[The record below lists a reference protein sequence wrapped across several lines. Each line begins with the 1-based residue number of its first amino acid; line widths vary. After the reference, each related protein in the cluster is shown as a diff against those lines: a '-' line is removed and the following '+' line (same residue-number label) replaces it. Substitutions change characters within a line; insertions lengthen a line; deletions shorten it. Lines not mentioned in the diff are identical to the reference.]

1 VLFLT
6 NSSDPL
12 FSGDSKHSHD
22 AFSVYCILE
31 HKGDQRAAVK
41 AAVTLLGIEKK
52 NKPSEAKAVQ
62 EIVQDIPSLKA
73 EIDQLAEKKL
83 DPLELNEH
91 LKPLKP
97 RIAPLPG
104 DEREALLGYMK
115 KALGLSTDYMKELRR
130 EITKAA
136 QPADTAKKATATLQS
151 LQTVPRIHPAIDFHE
166 GFMTLG
172 FRVDQGADGDG
183 LLFIVSDGEAVEAI
197 VKPEEIIQAGQTY
210 RVKAGAP
217 PFINEAWSLD
227 QLRAFVQTPSSPKTL
242 FSGLKSAF
250 REYLDLADPAYGL
263 MAAWTVGT
271 YFSQLFAA
279 APFLHFLGPKSSGKS
294 KTLET
299 LQCVCFNTWKGR
311 DISAAALG
319 DTCDGLR
326 GTILLDQAE
335 KLGGDSE
342 QDNLIGLLADSYKRM
357 GGRRR
362 VVEITKAGRNVL
374 EFSCYGPKAFA
385 SQKKLDPDLA
395 DRCIRVS
402 LIRSRKPLPDLM
414 GWEPIWAQLRDKLY
428 RFVLTCFKEV
438 SAHYGNIEATGTRI
452 GELWRPIQAV
462 LLSLNVERS
471 EIEGIKTLFD
481 DGAAEGQ
488 HELNGWQSILF
499 EVLKQ
504 RAEAGQNTFE
514 MTTDDI
520 LSAMNIQ
527 GESKPEPKWVG
538 DTLSEFT
545 LHSKKLKRR
554 YAENSRNRKVT
565 PYQFD
570 SAHILRLYKIYLR
583 ETPLNDVSHVSQ
595 DEKECDS
602 DGMNG
607 TDENHGTRQGM
618 SQGANGDHSLSV
630 PGQVGHTGTCPA
642 SKICP
647 TEPSENITDSDV
659 GHVGQAKTGGMA
671 QEKII
676 GSLKPGHVRV
686 PI

>member
-1 VLFLT
+1 MKVLIAPKLPDGLDPDDFIIKYGIDAWKAHIDQAMTPLQCEIKAIAET
-6 NSSDPL
+6 KPDLLKLSSLLSPL
-12 FSGDSKHSHD
+12 IPKFAKLPGTELEGYLELIKKTSGP
-22 AFSVYCILE
+22 
-31 HKGDQRAAVK
+31 K
-41 AAVTLLGIEKK
+41 ADYI
-52 NKPSEAKAVQ
+52 KALRQ
-62 EIVQDIPSLKA
+62 EIQ
-73 EIDQLAEKKL
+73 
-83 DPLELNEH
+83 
-91 LKPLKP
+91 
-97 RIAPLPG
+97 
-104 DEREALLGYMK
+104 
-115 KALGLSTDYMKELRR
+115 

-136 QPADTAKKATATLQS
+136 QPADTGKKATATLQS

-183 LLFIVSDGEAVEAI
+183 LLFIVSDGGVVEAI

-227 QLRAFVQTPSSPKTL
+227 QLRAFVQTPSSPKAL

-414 GWEPIWAQLRDKLY
+414 GWESIWAELRDKLY

-462 LLSLNVERS
+462 LLSLKVERS

-520 LSAMNIQ
+520 LSAMNIP

-570 SAHILRLYKIYLR
+570 SAHVLRLYKIYLR

-607 TDENHGTRQGM
+607 TGENPGTCQGM
-618 SQGANGDHSLSV
+618 SHVSQTDGNGSLS
-630 PGQVGHTGTCPA
+630 
-642 SKICP
+642 
-647 TEPSENITDSDV
+647 SDV
-659 GHVGQAKTGGMA
+659 GHVGQTSTCPTKNICHAQADEIIADSDVGQVGQAKSGGIH
-671 QEKII
+671 QKNLCKESVKEVFE
-676 GSLKPGHVRV
+676 L
-686 PI
+686 